1 MYFQLVE
8 CIKQC
13 GKIYHIK
20 LFKCIR
26 LCRYTYILNQEYVL
40 LKNRTVT
47 IKQVS
52 WGKRIDIIIYINDT

>member
-1 MYFQLVE
+1 MYTSLSLHKEHSLMIFGS
-8 CIKQC
+8 KN
-13 GKIYHIK
+13 HIISK
-20 LFKCIR
+20 NLN
-26 LCRYTYILNQEYVL
+26 TYILNQEYVL

>member
-26 LCRYTYILNQEYVL
+26 LTYILNQEYVL